1 MHAAKCVLDLNKRD
15 LADSLDF
22 DMNLKTNP
30 TDMIQIG
37 AYTKKIPNKKPK
49 HQKKGSKNSPIQNS
63 PKPFEF
69 LDLDLL
75 ARTELIYALTSNM
88 RVIKDQRAKVG
99 TIIWM
104 TTKGLMV

>member
-1 MHAAKCVLDLNKRD
+1 MHTAKCVLDLNRND
-15 LADSLDF
+15 LADSLEF

-37 AYTKKIPNKKPK
+37 AYTKRSHTKESETSKKE
-49 HQKKGSKNSPIQNS
+49 SNNSPIQNS

-75 ARTELIYALTSNM
+75 APTEVIYALKT
-88 RVIKDQRAKVG
+88 Q
-99 TIIWM
+99 T
-104 TTKGLMV
+104 

>member
-1 MHAAKCVLDLNKRD
+1 MHAAKCVLDLNRND

-37 AYTKKIPNKKPK
+37 
-49 HQKKGSKNSPIQNS
+49 IQNS

-69 LDLDLL
+69 IDLDLL
-75 ARTELIYALTSNM
+75 APTELIYALKT
-88 RVIKDQRAKVG
+88 QTWA
-99 TIIWM
+99 
-104 TTKGLMV
+104 

>member
-1 MHAAKCVLDLNKRD
+1 MHAAKCVLDLNRND

-22 DMNLKTNP
+22 DMNLKMNP

-37 AYTKKIPNKKPK
+37 AYTKQSHTKEFETS
-49 HQKKGSKNSPIQNS
+49 KKGSKNSPIQNS

-75 ARTELIYALTSNM
+75 APTELVYALKT
-88 RVIKDQRAKVG
+88 QTWA
-99 TIIWM
+99 
-104 TTKGLMV
+104 